1 MKTIAT
7 DGCDAFR
14 VEREQD
20 LVKKTL
26 DRKTVYTDFALQ
38 WPRLG
43 RFSSVQLAPRGTGFV
58 ATYASQTTR
67 GLCLARSSDFWHY
80 RLHLARS
87 PLDLVVCYRHD
98 TILPITVVEIETGK
112 HYTPHEYPNQFTSYE
127 EAYQARTQAG
137 RLTIV
142 GGLLCGVQRAY
153 DLVAALPESTRRKY
167 ENSAH
172 DFQKR
177 RPGRQL
183 ASTSPTT

>member
-1 MKTIAT
+1 
-7 DGCDAFR
+7 AFR

>member
-1 MKTIAT
+1 MKTTAMGACGAFREEAT
-7 DGCDAFR
+7 DA
-14 VEREQD
+14 
-20 LVKKTL
+20 VKKTL
-26 DRKTVYTDFALQ
+26 DRQTVYTDFVLQ
-38 WPRLG
+38 WQRLG
-43 RFSSVQLAPRGTGFV
+43 SFSAVQFAPRGTGFV
-58 ATYASQTTR
+58 ATYAGQTAR
-67 GLCLARSSDFWHY
+67 GLVLARSSDFWQY

-98 TILPITVVEIETGK
+98 TVLPITVVEIETGK

-127 EAYQARTQAG
+127 DAYQARTQAG

-177 RPGRQL
+177 RRGRQL
-183 ASTSPTT
+183 TSALTF